1 MYKRSPFIV
10 SFVAKSKSFYDQ
22 PFYFSFKESLSCPS
36 PAQGEFDGWGK
47 TGTIHICKITHGPF
61 VAWEN
66 GYVHLRGQYENG
78 KEVGEWLWYDANGTV
93 VKKIDY
99 SKPQMGK

>member
-1 MYKRSPFIV
+1 MVLCSLLFGCSNEQSPRDEF
-10 SFVAKSKSFYDQ
+10 FN
-22 PFYFSFKESLSCPS
+22 ESLSCPS